1 MSTEDANRTDLG
13 AALEREVRLLSAH
26 SALYSQAV
34 AERVGITATE
44 LETLELFNLYG
55 SMTPGRLAEL
65 TGLTTGGVTRLIDR
79 LERGGFVR
87 REPDPEDR
95 RRVILHPLEPEAEA
109 RVYPYFAS
117 FAERMHELWST
128 YPEQYLEVFRDY
140 ARRTREIMQDEAA
153 KLRAMKDDS
162 CARGS

>member
-1 MSTEDANRTDLG
+1 MSNEDAGRTELG

-55 SMTPGRLAEL
+55 AMTPGRLAEL

-95 RRVILHPLEPEAEA
+95 RRVILQPLQRENEA
-109 RVYPYFAS
+109 RVHPYFAS
-117 FAERMHELWST
+117 FAERMHQLWST
-128 YPEQYLEVFRDY
+128 YPEQYLGVFLDY

-153 KLRAMKDDS
+153 KLRATKDDA
-162 CARGS
+162 CAPGD